1 MGETDR
7 VRATMRA
14 WAIDGYGGLER
25 MRLRKL
31 PVPEPG
37 PRDVLIRMSGA
48 EVGDWDILVREGEW
62 PMGRPFPLV
71 LGLAGAGTV
80 AAIGGEVA
88 GFAKGD
94 SVYAYSYPL
103 YHNGAWAENM
113 LVPASY
119 VAHAP
124 ASLDLMRAGG
134 VPIVG
139 LTAHETLTDILAVQR
154 SDVVLITAAAGGVG
168 HLAVQIAT
176 RIGARVV
183 ATASRRNHDFVRALG
198 AEAVIDYTAEDIVA
212 AVRAR
217 YPGGVDKV
225 LNGVSGEAANQVVR
239 TLRQGGRM
247 VDLTGSVSKVPS
259 GVCVDREYVVRADGN
274 RLAQVARR
282 IDDERLTVEVQDLI
296 PFECAPPPSNWFRPN
311 MFAARSC
318 SRSLDGAPPEALSRR
333 LGRRRRKENQ
343 VKNNRRPPGH
353 YSPQPAR
360 RAGIVPLTKRHLASC
375 IVTVCPPGQPGD
387 RECHPGFGVSSPRLA
402 TPSRFRLSGAS
413 SRRASCP

>member
-1 MGETDR
+1 MSETDM

-14 WAIDGYGGLER
+14 WAIDGYGGPER
-25 MRLRKL
+25 MRLRTL

-94 SVYAYSYPL
+94 TVYAYSYPL

-124 ASLDLMRAGG
+124 ASLDLTRAGG

-296 PFECAPPPSNWFRPN
+296 PFECAHRRP
-311 MFAARSC
+311 RIGSGQTC
-318 SRSLDGAPPEALSRR
+318 SRQDRARDRLTVLHPRCLSRR
-333 LGRRRRKENQ
+333 RRRENQ

-353 YSPQPAR
+353 YSPKPAR

-375 IVTVCPPGQPGD
+375 IVTVCPPGQPGE
-387 RECHPGFGVSSPRLA
+387 RECHPGFGVSSPRPA
-402 TPSRFRLSGAS
+402 TPSRFGPSGAS
-413 SRRASCP
+413 SRRVSCP